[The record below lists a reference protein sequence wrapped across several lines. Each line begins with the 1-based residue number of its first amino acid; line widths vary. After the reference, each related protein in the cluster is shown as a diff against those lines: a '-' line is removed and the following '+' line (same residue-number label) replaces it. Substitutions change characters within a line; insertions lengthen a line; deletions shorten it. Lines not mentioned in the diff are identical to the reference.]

1 MKPGVPA
8 MFQRLFPTALL
19 IASSMFVSACSSVTP
34 ARFQRGFTVGGVIHE
49 TVIDKDGEASHF
61 MVTGT
66 PMEKL
71 FSKYLK
77 ENPSSV
83 LFVAYFFHQD
93 KTSSGSGTGTADLVN
108 RAAFLALD
116 LPPPQGIS
124 TAEELRACLLK
135 NDFDRAAEILEKLA
149 DDADVETELERF
161 SESGNPKCLHEF
173 KYNDRG
179 EKVLHG
185 LTRNYHENGMIA
197 NDCFFRNGIAE
208 GELREYSELGV
219 PLLPE
224 KAAPEEK

>member
-1 MKPGVPA
+1 
-8 MFQRLFPTALL
+8 MFHRFFLTVLLF
-19 IASSMFVSACSSVTP
+19 ASSVLVSACSSVTP

-49 TVIDKDGEASHF
+49 TVIDADGEASHF

-66 PMEKL
+66 PMERL

-83 LFVAYFFHQD
+83 LFVGFFFHQD
-93 KTSSGSGTGTADLVN
+93 KTSSGSGTGTADVVN

-116 LPPPQGIS
+116 QAPGRGMQ
-124 TAEELRACLLK
+124 TAEDLRTCLLK
-135 NDFDRAAEILEKLA
+135 NDFDQATELLEKLSKEF
-149 DDADVETELERF
+149 DVETELERYPG
-161 SESGNPKCLHEF
+161 SGNPKTLHEF
-173 KYNDRG
+173 KYNDKG

-197 NDCFFRNGIAE
+197 NDCFFRDGRAE

-219 PLLPE
+219 PLNAD
-224 KAAPEEK
+224 KAPAKQ

>member
-1 MKPGVPA
+1 
-8 MFQRLFPTALL
+8 MFQRLFLPAMMFLSALL
-19 IASSMFVSACSSVTP
+19 VSACSSVTP

-49 TVIDKDGEASHF
+49 TVIDEDGEASHF

-83 LFVAYFFHQD
+83 LFVGFFFHQD
-93 KTSSGSGTGTADLVN
+93 KTSSGSGTGTADVVN

-116 LPPPQGIS
+116 QAPGQGIQ
-124 TAEELRACLLK
+124 TAEDLRACLLK
-135 NDFDRAAEILEKLA
+135 NDFERATEILEKLA
-149 DDADVETELERF
+149 KEFGVETELERY
-161 SESGNPKCLHEF
+161 SGSGNPKTLHEF
-173 KYNDRG
+173 KYNDKG
-179 EKVLHG
+179 EKILHG

-197 NDCFFRNGIAE
+197 NDCFFRDGKAE

-219 PLLPE
+219 PQ
-224 KAAPEEK
+224 KTASAKDGD